1 MRAHGEAVLAGADAV
16 VPVPLH
22 RARRR
27 QRGFNQAHDLAR
39 QLGLPT
45 LRALRRIR
53 ATDPQA
59 DLPAE
64 ARRINVQGA
73 FVCNRTWT
81 DWRGAT
87 LVLVDDV
94 CTTGSTL
101 DACARALRAGGAA
114 DVRAIT
120 AARAVKRRP

>member
-1 MRAHGEAVLAGADAV
+1 MRAHAEAVLAGADAV

-22 RARRR
+22 RARHR

-45 LRALRRIR
+45 LRALRRVR
-53 ATDPQA
+53 ATHPQA

-64 ARRINVQGA
+64 ARRINVQDA
-73 FVCNRTWT
+73 FACSRTWT

-94 CTTGSTL
+94 STTGSTL
-101 DACARALRAGGAA
+101 EACARALRAGGAA
-114 DVRAIT
+114 EVRAIT
-120 AARAVKRRP
+120 AARAVKTRP